1 MPTLRLLIRLLG
13 LLRGYY
19 LAMTLAVICGLAYTL
34 LSLLPP
40 LIVRQ
45 VIRQLTE
52 PSGVSPESAGE
63 QLAVL
68 ALLLAG
74 IAVLRGLTRY
84 GEAIISHVVAYRML
98 HELMVKV
105 YAHLQGLPQKFFTD
119 RRSGELASRAVTDS
133 TAIESFV
140 AHALGQATQAVLVP
154 LAMIAVL
161 LYLNWQL
168 ALLTLLPLPIA
179 AWLMLAFLPPA
190 QERWRRVRVQLGE
203 LGAAVQESIA
213 GIAVIRAFGRERER
227 LALVSDQSRRFRD
240 EIIGANYWTLVPTSG
255 LEVLAGLGAALV
267 IWQGGLRGVHG
278 DLSAAD
284 LFVFVFYL
292 AHIYQPLL
300 QLTALN
306 EGTQTALASA
316 ERVFALLDAQ
326 PDIVDAPH
334 ARAPAQIKWS
344 VEFDQV
350 TFGYDPATPV
360 LRDVSFRVD
369 EGETVALV
377 GMTGA
382 GKTTTV
388 NLLPRFYDVQGGAV
402 RIGGHDVRD
411 LPLEFMRASVA
422 MVLQDVFL
430 FHGTVRDN
438 LLLGRPDATDDEVI
452 AAAKAAHAH
461 EFIMQL
467 PEGYATLIGER
478 GVRLSGGQKQRLS
491 IARALL
497 KDAPILVLDE
507 ATSSVD
513 AETEGEIQE
522 ALARLTVNR
531 TTIVIAHRLPTIRTA
546 DRIVVLDAGRVAE
559 IGTHEELIARGGL
572 YAAMERAHSASRRWT
587 IPGRGEPIV
596 ADRR

>member
-1 MPTLRLLIRLLG
+1 
-13 LLRGYY
+13 
-19 LAMTLAVICGLAYTL
+19 MTLAVICGLAYTL
-34 LSLLPP
+34 LSLIPP

-45 VIRQLTE
+45 VIRQLTD
-52 PSGVSPESAGE
+52 PTGALLDGAG
-63 QLAVL
+63 QRLAVL

-74 IAVLRGLTRY
+74 VAVLRGVTRY

-98 HELMVKV
+98 HELTVKV
-105 YAHLQGLPQKFFTD
+105 YAHLQCLPQRFSTD
-119 RRSGELASRAVTDS
+119 RRSGELASRAVTDA
-133 TAIESFV
+133 TAIESFF

-154 LAMIAVL
+154 LAMITVL
-161 LYLNWQL
+161 LYLDWQL
-168 ALLTLLPLPIA
+168 ALLTLFPLPIA
-179 AWLMLAFLPPA
+179 AWLMLAFVPPA

-227 LALVSDQSRRFRD
+227 LAMVDDQSRRFRD

-255 LEVLAGLGAALV
+255 LEVLAGLGTVLI
-267 IWQGGLRGVHG
+267 IWQGGLRGLHG
-278 DLSAAD
+278 ALSAAD

-334 ARAPAQIKWS
+334 ARAPEQPGWS
-344 VEFDQV
+344 VEFDRV

-360 LRDVSFRVD
+360 LREVSFQVD

-388 NLLPRFYDVQGGAV
+388 SLLPRFYDVQSGAV
-402 RIGGHDVRD
+402 RIGGCDVRD
-411 LPLEFMRASVA
+411 LPLAFVRASVA

-438 LLLGRPDATDDEVI
+438 LLLGRPEATEADLI
-452 AAAKAAHAH
+452 AAARAAHAH
-461 EFIMQL
+461 EFITQL
-467 PEGYATLIGER
+467 PDGYDTLIGER

-522 ALARLTVNR
+522 ALARLTANR
-531 TTIVIAHRLPTIRTA
+531 TTIVIAHRLSTIRTA
-546 DRIVVLDAGRVAE
+546 DRIVVLDGGRVAE
-559 IGTHEELIARGGL
+559 IGPHDELLAKNGL
-572 YAAMERAHSASRRWT
+572 YAAMERAHAASRRWT
-587 IPGRGEPIV
+587 IPVRDDAFV